1 MKANGSY
8 TTIYMSDP
16 TSHLIRKGLN
26 DLEKIITNDTLIRVH
41 KSYIV
46 NSYYI
51 KKLNSDELI
60 LTTDTTVPLA
70 RRRKKQVQTK
80 IAQNIYEKAESI
92 WNN

>member
-1 MKANGSY
+1 MY
-8 TTIYMSDP
+8 
-16 TSHLIRKGLN
+16 
-26 DLEKIITNDTLIRVH
+26 
-41 KSYIV
+41 YIV

>member
-1 MKANGSY
+1 MNERLEQP
-8 TTIYMSDP
+8 IYQN
-16 TSHLIRKGLN
+16 LN
-26 DLEKIITNDTLIRVH
+26 VT
-41 KSYIV
+41 
-46 NSYYI
+46 I

-60 LTTDTTVPLA
+60 LTTATTVPIA

>member
-1 MKANGSY
+1 MIWKKSLQ
-8 TTIYMSDP
+8 TIP
-16 TSHLIRKGLN
+16 L
-26 DLEKIITNDTLIRVH
+26 RVH

>member
-1 MKANGSY
+1 MKATGSY
-8 TTIYMSDP
+8 TTIYMSDS

>member
-1 MKANGSY
+1 M
-8 TTIYMSDP
+8 TQP
-16 TSHLIRKGLN
+16 VHLIRKGLN

>member
-1 MKANGSY
+1 MIWK
-8 TTIYMSDP
+8 
-16 TSHLIRKGLN
+16 
-26 DLEKIITNDTLIRVH
+26 KIITNDTLIRVH

>member
-1 MKANGSY
+1 
-8 TTIYMSDP
+8 MSDS

-80 IAQNIYEKAESI
+80 IALNIYEKAESI

>member
-8 TTIYMSDP
+8 TTMYMSDS
-16 TSHLIRKGLN
+16 TRHLIRKGLN

>member
-1 MKANGSY
+1 
-8 TTIYMSDP
+8 MSDS

>member
-1 MKANGSY
+1 M
-8 TTIYMSDP
+8 
-16 TSHLIRKGLN
+16 
-26 DLEKIITNDTLIRVH
+26 ITNDTLIRVH

>member
-1 MKANGSY
+1 MFRLLCDNL
-8 TTIYMSDP
+8 MSDS

>member
-1 MKANGSY
+1 MIWKKS
-8 TTIYMSDP
+8 
-16 TSHLIRKGLN
+16 L
-26 DLEKIITNDTLIRVH
+26 TNDTLIRVH